1 MELTARYGL
10 EFNPFLKNS
19 KEILFEGA
27 EYTEAKFR
35 LDYLARTKGFGLLT
49 GAPGRGKTTLV
60 RSWSAGLNPSLYKVI
75 YTSLSTV
82 TVNDF
87 YRNLAVSLGAQAS
100 YRKTENFHI
109 IQEEI
114 NRLALDKRKTPV
126 IIIDEANYIKN
137 AVLNDL
143 KILFN
148 FEMDSRDRAVILLV
162 GLPQLNNTLQLS
174 IHEPL
179 RQRIIM
185 NYNIDGY
192 SKEEGR
198 AYIEWKLKKA
208 GCTDPV
214 FDDAAIEAILNAS
227 DGTARVISKLCN
239 ASLVIGHSQSAGRIT
254 SDIVMQAIN
263 DSTLGSWLKRH
274 PQLICGCFSL

>member
-19 KEILFEGA
+19 KEILFEGT

-75 YTSLSTV
+75 YTSLS
-82 TVNDF
+82 D
-87 YRNLAVSLGAQAS
+87 
-100 YRKTENFHI
+100 
-109 IQEEI
+109 
-114 NRLALDKRKTPV
+114 

-192 SKEEGR
+192 SRGR
-198 AYIEWKLKKA
+198 TCL
-208 GCTDPV
+208 
-214 FDDAAIEAILNAS
+214 
-227 DGTARVISKLCN
+227 
-239 ASLVIGHSQSAGRIT
+239 H
-254 SDIVMQAIN
+254 
-263 DSTLGSWLKRH
+263 
-274 PQLICGCFSL
+274 